1 MVYTLDRISAQR
13 WKIFNIIQGGVSN
26 HGIYEIKERA
36 KADKKTI
43 VLPESMDKRTF
54 EAAEKILKEG
64 IANLIIIGTPE
75 EIAENSKGYDITGA
89 TIVDPFNDPNKQK
102 YIDKFVELRSKKGV
116 TPEMAKEKDYMYY
129 ACLMCKCGDADGA
142 VSGACHSTGN
152 TIRPALQLLKTK
164 PGIGSVS
171 GFFLMEVPDCELGE
185 NGLFVFADCAV
196 NPDVDSEKLAEIAM
210 LSAESFE
217 AFTSYGSAK
226 HDRVTMVADA
236 VKIAHEKYPE
246 LTVDGELQLDAALV
260 PEVAKLKAPDSKV
273 AGQANTLVFPSLEA
287 GNIGY
292 KLVQRLAKAG
302 AYGPVLQGLSMP
314 VNDLSR
320 GCFAEDI
327 VGVVAMTAVQAQN
340 AGK

>member
-1 MVYTLDRISAQR
+1 MAFID
-13 WKIFNIIQGGVSN
+13 
-26 HGIYEIKERA
+26 EIKERA

-116 TPEMAKEKDYMYY
+116 TPEMAKEQMEKDYMYY

-217 AFTSYGSAK
+217 AFTGAKSKVAMLSFSSYGSAK

-273 AGQANTLVFPSLEA
+273 AGLTHWYSHLLKQVISVISWFRDLQRQVLTVLFFRVFLCLLMT
-287 GNIGY
+287 Y
-292 KLVQRLAKAG
+292 Q
-302 AYGPVLQGLSMP
+302 
-314 VNDLSR
+314 
-320 GCFAEDI
+320 ED
-327 VGVVAMTAVQAQN
+327 VSQKTS
-340 AGK
+340 